1 MVSGEVAAQFNDPCH
16 PVRRLC
22 GELSHLFKV
31 APHPLLVISNYIN
44 ALPIFACNMQKFV
57 ADGP

>member
-22 GELSHLFKV
+22 GELSPLFKV
-31 APHPLLVISNYIN
+31 ALASVSGN
-44 ALPIFACNMQKFV
+44 F
-57 ADGP
+57 